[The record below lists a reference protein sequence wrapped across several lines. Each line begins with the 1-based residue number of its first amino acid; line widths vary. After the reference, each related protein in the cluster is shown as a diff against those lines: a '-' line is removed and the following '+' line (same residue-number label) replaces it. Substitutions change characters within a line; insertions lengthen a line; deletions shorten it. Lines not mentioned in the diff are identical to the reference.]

1 MQHGVCVCVLSLNS
15 VLLKAL
21 LKNGSAAANGGTHY
35 RKSANGAETT
45 ATPSPQQTQETNTD
59 MTKGFTKEQ
68 VDGVQRSD
76 IN

>member
-1 MQHGVCVCVLSLNS
+1 MCVCVLSLNA

-21 LKNGSAAANGGTHY
+21 LKNGSAAGNGGAHY

-45 ATPSPQQTQETNTD
+45 ATPSPQQTQESANSD

-68 VDGVQRSD
+68 VEGVQRSD
-76 IN
+76 IS